1 MCMRIDDKLY
11 LLNGENGTPMKSC
24 AFLFKLVIDKE
35 SNSIISN
42 EALKIF
48 TLAQSGFKDKVPEV
62 VMPCG
67 SKVKYNTIFDIP
79 NEDIPC
85 PCGNPN
91 HWLVKYER

>member
-11 LLNGENGTPMKSC
+11 LLNGENGTPIKSC
-24 AFLFKLVIDKE
+24 AFLFKLNMEGFNATVTNE
-35 SNSIISN
+35 SM
-42 EALKIF
+42 KVF
-48 TLAQSGFKDKVPEV
+48 VLAQSGFKDKVPEV
-62 VMPCG
+62 IMPCG